1 MQTSRDRILTTHT
14 GSLPRPP
21 ALRDLLVK
29 KDQGEAYDKAELAR
43 LTREA
48 VFGIVR
54 RQAEVG
60 VDVINDGEMS
70 KPGYSTYVADRLS
83 GFAGHEPAKPR
94 LDTRDHPNFMAAYTR
109 MTGDNVARRA
119 MCVGPIAVKDEE
131 PLREDIAN
139 LKAALAEVKAVE
151 GFMTA
156 ASPGLVPVF
165 QTNRYYPSHE
175 AYVEA
180 IAAAM
185 QPEYEAIVA
194 AGLVLQLDCPDLAMA
209 HHTSFQELSEADFL
223 KRAVFH
229 IEALNHALR
238 NVPAESCRIHICWGN
253 YEGPHDHDIDFA
265 KVAPI
270 LVKAKPMALVV
281 EAANPRHAHEWTVWK
296 ETKLPDDKILVAGV
310 LDTSTNYVEHPQLVA
325 ERLCRFADIV
335 GRERVM
341 AGSDCGFG
349 TFAGYGKLDP
359 DISFK
364 KLRAMVEGAEI
375 ASKRLWGR
383 A

>member
-1 MQTSRDRILTTHT
+1 MKTSQDRILTTHV

-21 ALRDLLVK
+21 ELRPMLVR
-29 KDQGEAYDKAELAR
+29 KDQGEPYDKDALDR
-43 LTREA
+43 SVRQA
-48 VFGIVR
+48 VLDIVR

-60 VDVINDGEMS
+60 VDIVNDGEMS
-70 KPGYSTYVADRLS
+70 KPGYSTYIADRLT

-94 LDTRDHPNFMAAYTR
+94 LDTRDHPNFLAALER
-109 MTGDNVARRA
+109 MTGANVARRA
-119 MCVGPIAVKDEE
+119 VCVGPIAWRDRE
-131 PLREDIAN
+131 PLAQDLAN
-139 LKAALAEVKAVE
+139 LRAALDQVSVVE

-165 QTNRYYPSHE
+165 QTNSYYPSHE

-185 QPEYEAIVA
+185 QEEYEAIA
-194 AGLVLQLDCPDLAMA
+194 NAGFVLQLDCPDLAMA
-209 HHTSFQELSEADFL
+209 HHTSFQDLDEADFL
-223 KRAVFH
+223 KRAAFH
-229 IEALNHALR
+229 VEVLNHALR
-238 NVPAESCRIHICWGN
+238 NVPADRARIHICWGN
-253 YEGPHDHDIDFA
+253 YEGPHDHDIPFA

-270 LVKAKPMALVV
+270 LVKAKPQALVV
-281 EAANPRHAHEWTVWK
+281 EAANPRHAHEWNVWRDV
-296 ETKLPDDKILVAGV
+296 KLPDDKILIPGV
-310 LDTSTNYVEHPQLVA
+310 LDTSTNYVEHPELVA
-325 ERLCRFADIV
+325 ERICRFADIV
-335 GRERVM
+335 GRERVI

-364 KLRAMVEGAEI
+364 KLAAMAQGAEI

-383 A
+383 